1 MTGDMCGSTR
11 DFYLSLSQAEMCGR
25 RLSPGFSRSMIR
37 SQRDF
42 LVWTEENRYPIT
54 AIGKKELRR
63 YHTVLCDKISQKTGR
78 PLSAEAVNTAFYA
91 VSTLFALFFKAGLIE
106 KNPCVSLKLTLPERA
121 GPKRRPL
128 TRKEISRFFSR
139 IDTTRLS
146 GLKDRALF
154 ELMYSS
160 GLRVSEAASLKTGDI
175 DFRNRQMLIHGKGG
189 HERVVPFSEYA
200 KSILLLYQRRRH
212 IASPYLFPG
221 SAYKSSGRETG
232 KDHIRSETI
241 TLRFR
246 KLLRRFGMDKHGI
259 SCHSLRHS
267 AATHLLENGADIRVI
282 QQLLGH
288 KSIETTVRYT
298 QLQTRGILRVYR
310 KYHPRERRRVDDDYR
325 ARLDT
330 LFSPAVPQAPLFEPL
345 PPEPAASFPSE

>member
-1 MTGDMCGSTR
+1 MKNDVCGSTP
-11 DFYLSLSQAEMCGR
+11 DFYLSLSHAEMCGR
-25 RLSPGFSRSMIR
+25 RLSPGFRRNMIR
-37 SQRDF
+37 AQRDF
-42 LVWTEENRYPIT
+42 LVWAEENHYPIT
-54 AIGKKELRR
+54 AIGKKELRS
-63 YHTVLCDKISQKTGR
+63 YHALLCDKVSLKTGR
-78 PLSAEAVNTAFYA
+78 PLSAEAVNTAFHA
-91 VSTLFALFFKAGLIE
+91 VSTLFALFFKVGVIE
-106 KNPCVSLKLTLPERA
+106 EDPCLSLRLTLPEHT

-128 TRKEISRFFSR
+128 TRKEISHFFSR
-139 IDTTRLS
+139 IDVTRLS

-160 GLRVSEAASLKTGDI
+160 GLRVSEAAALKTGEI
-175 DFRNRQMLIHGKGG
+175 DFQNRQMLIHGKGG

-200 KSILLLYQRRRH
+200 KTILLQYQRRKK
-212 IASPYLFPG
+212 IVSPYLFPG
-221 SAYKSSGRETG
+221 SAYKSSGRESG
-232 KDHIRSETI
+232 KEHIRSETI

-246 KLLRRFGMDKHGI
+246 KLLRRFDMDKRGI

-310 KYHPRERRRVDDDYR
+310 KCHPREQRQVDDEYR
-325 ARLDT
+325 ARLDA
-330 LFSPAVPQAPLFEPL
+330 LLLGESGYLVR
-345 PPEPAASFPSE
+345 